1 MQNTFR
7 TCRRTAQT
15 EYANGGT
22 GSAISDALIE
32 RLPDREEL
40 GNARPA
46 PHSRRLRQRWDTEFS
61 KHSNRTSNQEP
72 RGKATASNKSLASA
86 ATATH
91 TSGAH
96 SGAELD
102 LLLSHNGRPTG
113 SRIQIHGP
121 PRNHEIN
128 ASRPAGS
135 DAGSPV
141 CRPSRRTHVCTG
153 YCHHCSHTAAA
164 HRHPAGNEL
173 KLKAEP
179 AVLGLETQ
187 SFSRLS
193 VNLRVHP
200 WHRKHQWNPA
210 SQCSHPRTPVCGS
223 PNRNPTT
230 VH

>member
-61 KHSNRTSNQEP
+61 KHSNRTSNREP
-72 RGKATASNKSLASA
+72 RGKATASHKSLASA

-96 SGAELD
+96 TAVPSWTCCCLTTGARLGVEFKFTD
-102 LLLSHNGRPTG
+102 
-113 SRIQIHGP
+113 
-121 PRNHEIN
+121 
-128 ASRPAGS
+128 RPATTKS
-135 DAGSPV
+135 MRVVQQDLMLDHLYV
-141 CRPSRRTHVCTG
+141 
-153 YCHHCSHTAAA
+153 
-164 HRHPAGNEL
+164 
-173 KLKAEP
+173 
-179 AVLGLETQ
+179 
-187 SFSRLS
+187 
-193 VNLRVHP
+193 VHP
-200 WHRKHQWNPA
+200 GEHTFALDTAITAVTLPQLTAILLATN
-210 SQCSHPRTPVCGS
+210 
-223 PNRNPTT
+223 
-230 VH
+230 